1 MTKKMM
7 QKKSKTKAQAAKPKA
22 KKSTAVGK
30 KAVKAIKPVKAFKA
44 VKVSRAVKA
53 AIAANAVG
61 AVKDLKVSKPSQ
73 QLVHAPSAAM
83 TTAKQDAVAE
93 VKPAVS
99 GREAARL
106 ALVQKVAS
114 SKWASLYSKANKITA
129 NPYNLKNQYEV
140 ETAINHKTLGWGYI
154 QDKKNDRLE
163 VLFENGI
170 KYLISNYK

>member
-7 QKKSKTKAQAAKPKA
+7 QKKSKTKSQAAKA
-22 KKSTAVGK
+22 ETDIN
-30 KAVKAIKPVKAFKA
+30 AVKATAAAEQQVHAVSEALPA
-44 VKVSRAVKA
+44 VK
-53 AIAANAVG
+53 
-61 AVKDLKVSKPSQ
+61 KDV
-73 QLVHAPSAAM
+73 
-83 TTAKQDAVAE
+83 VAD

-114 SKWASLYSKANKITA
+114 SKWASLYSKANKIAA

-140 ETAINHKTLGWGYI
+140 ETAILHKTLGWGYI